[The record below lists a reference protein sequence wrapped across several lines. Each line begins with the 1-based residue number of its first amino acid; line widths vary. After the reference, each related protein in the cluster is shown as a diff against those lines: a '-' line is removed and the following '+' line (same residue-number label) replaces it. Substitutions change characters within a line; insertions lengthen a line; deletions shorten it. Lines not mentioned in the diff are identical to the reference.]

1 MKILIATLFA
11 CILNLSILAQ
21 DTLLLSPSYSF
32 ARTSISNTTVARSAD
47 RGFYVIQETAE
58 KNSRLIITAFDRLAQ
73 QQNEREII
81 IPKIDDQDIDITTF
95 IERRDSLVVIGSY
108 PDKEVDM
115 KRAVAFTI
123 APNATESSTPYLL
136 NSISRHIST
145 IHGLTMSPDSSK
157 YLSYFDLTSPRKDDH
172 ELTLRCFDPAF
183 NLIWE
188 KRLEMPYT
196 GDLMQV
202 HEFFVDNEGHAFLLG
217 GKNPEKKPTQ
227 QIYTQGGRYNVFY
240 FDALQN
246 RLKEYEISLKDKQVV
261 SAKALINAQGEMI
274 VAGYYSEDYSQS
286 ASGTFFFAIQANG
299 GSIKTATY
307 MTFSKDFLQTVLSE
321 RQLDKGA
328 EIADI
333 YLDHLVAIQEN
344 YYLIGEQFY
353 ISERVNTDL
362 TTGRTIIEKVYQSD
376 DIFVTCVSDV
386 GKIQWSRRIR
396 KEQYT
401 LNEYDQCGYNAFAS
415 SKGIRFIFNDHSEN
429 TQLLTRDPKGNIESW
444 NGGRDATIIL
454 VTCDLSGQITRQ
466 HIGDSHLIGG
476 VMTRTLGQMDVRSAA
491 ILGFTRNRNYRLGV
505 VQ

>member
-1 MKILIATLFA
+1 MKSLIASVFA
-11 CILNLSILAQ
+11 CLIGLLTMAQ
-21 DTLLLSPSYSF
+21 DTLLLSPTYSF

-58 KNSRLIITAFDRLAQ
+58 KKSKLIISAFDRFAQ

-95 IERRDSLVVIGSY
+95 IERRDSLVVIGYY
-108 PDKEVDM
+108 PDKEADM

-123 APNATESSTPYLL
+123 APNASESSTPYLL
-136 NSISRHIST
+136 NSISRNIST
-145 IHGLTMSPDSSK
+145 VHGLTMSPDSSK

-188 KRLEMPYT
+188 KRLELPYT

-202 HEFFVDNEGHAFLLG
+202 HEFFVDNEGHAFLLS

-240 FDALQN
+240 FDAIQN

-261 SAKALINAQGEMI
+261 SAKAVINKQGEMI

-286 ASGTFFFAIQANG
+286 AAGTFFFSIEANG

-307 MTFSKDFLQTVLSE
+307 MAFPKDFLQSVLTE

-333 YLDHLVAIQEN
+333 YLDHLVAIDDR

-353 ISERVNTDL
+353 ISERLNTDL
-362 TTGRTIIEKVYQSD
+362 ATGRTIIEKVYQSD
-376 DIFVTCVSDV
+376 DIFVTSVSDV
-386 GKIQWSRRIR
+386 GKINWSRRIR

-401 LNEYDQCGYNAFAS
+401 QIDYEFCGYNAFVS
-415 SKGIRFIFNDHSEN
+415 SSGIRFVFNDHPEN
-429 TQLLTRDPKGNIESW
+429 TQLLARDPKGNIESW

-454 VTCDLSGQITRQ
+454 VNCDLTGQITRR
-466 HIGDSHLIGG
+466 HIGESRTIGG
-476 VMTRTLGQMDVRSAA
+476 VMTREFGQMDIRGTAV
-491 ILGFTRNRNYRLGV
+491 LGFTRNRNYRLGV
-505 VQ
+505 VK

>member
-1 MKILIATLFA
+1 MKILIASFFA
-11 CILNLSILAQ
+11 CLTSLLSIGQ
-21 DTLLLSPSYSF
+21 DTLLLSPMYSF
-32 ARTSISNTTVARSAD
+32 ARSSISNATVARSAD

-58 KNSRLIITAFDRLAQ
+58 KKSKLIITSFDRLAQ
-73 QQNEREII
+73 KQSEREVI
-81 IPKIDDQDIDITTF
+81 IPKIGEQDVNIDTF
-95 IERRDSLVVIGSY
+95 IERRDSLIVIGHY
-108 PDKEVDM
+108 IDKEAEM

-123 APNATESSTPYLL
+123 APQSSESSTPLLL
-136 NSISRHIST
+136 NSISRNIST
-145 IHGLTMSPDSSK
+145 IHGLSMSPDSSK
-157 YLSYFDLTSPRKDDH
+157 YLSFFDLTTPRKDDR
-172 ELTLRCFDPAF
+172 ELMLRCFDPSF
-183 NLIWE
+183 TLLWE
-188 KRLEMPYT
+188 KKLELPYT
-196 GDLMQV
+196 GDIMQV
-202 HEFFVDNEGHAFLLG
+202 HNFFVDNAGHAFLLS
-217 GKNPEKKPTQ
+217 GKNAEKKLTQ
-227 QIYTQGGRYNVFY
+227 QIQTQEGRYLLFY
-240 FDALQN
+240 FDAIQN

-491 ILGFTRNRNYRLGV
+491 ILGFTRNRNYR
-505 VQ
+505 